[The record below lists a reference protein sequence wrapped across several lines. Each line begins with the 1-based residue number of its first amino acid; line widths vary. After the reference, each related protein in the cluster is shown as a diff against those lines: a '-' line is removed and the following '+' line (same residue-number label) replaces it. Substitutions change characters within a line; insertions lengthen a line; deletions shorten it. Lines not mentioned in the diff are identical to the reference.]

1 MPDKATVAIT
11 PLIVTAGCTLWP
23 GIVSFIVAKWTLA
36 RQGRSNEIADLVKL
50 IERLSASASAY
61 WLSSGRKKEAE
72 AKLKHKLLRL
82 NAELDRLFSKNP
94 CYETIMQAT
103 ILFRREIT
111 GGQFENE
118 NRSEENG
125 RSATI
130 IELGEELIKKIK
142 PLK

>member
-1 MPDKATVAIT
+1 MPDKATVTIT
-11 PLIVTAGCTLWP
+11 PLIVSVVCTLWS
-23 GIVSFIVAKWTLA
+23 GLVSFIVAKWTLA
-36 RQGRSNEIADLVKL
+36 RQSRSNEIADLVNL
-50 IERLSASASAY
+50 IERLSASASAF

-82 NAELDRLFSKNP
+82 NAELDRLFSKHS
-94 CYETIMQAT
+94 CYEKIMNDN

-118 NRSEENG
+118 NRTEENG

-130 IELGEELIKKIK
+130 VELGEDLIKKIK
-142 PLK
+142 SLK